1 MGEGAAM
8 TAGEHLVALSGLGAV
23 TAGQHLLAIIAGGGV
38 SQTIYASQFTVRIDT
53 PDITVATLAKRL
65 ARPAERSSV
74 TPKTSEKKKL
84 APAVFTQTPC
94 GVVHAEQEQTVVR
107 TGDKSQIVTFKPTRH
122 EINH

>member
-1 MGEGAAM
+1 M

-53 PDITVATLAKRL
+53 PDITVATLA
-65 ARPAERSSV
+65 
-74 TPKTSEKKKL
+74 
-84 APAVFTQTPC
+84 
-94 GVVHAEQEQTVVR
+94 QTVVR